1 MSDPRRKHHR
11 ATLDT
16 LEFLPAVMREER
28 LRRGLSLRDAAKQ
41 IGYSFADLH
50 RFENGKKDV
59 RVSTAMAM
67 LRWVDGPDE

>member
-16 LEFLPAVMREER
+16 LEFLPAVVREER
-28 LRRGLSLRDAAKQ
+28 LRRGLSLRDAAEQ

-50 RFENGKKDV
+50 RFENGQKDV

-67 LRWVDGPDE
+67 LRWADGPDE

>member
-1 MSDPRRKHHR
+1 M
-11 ATLDT
+11 
-16 LEFLPAVMREER
+16 VREER
-28 LRRGLSLRDAAKQ
+28 LRRGLSLRDAAEQ

-67 LRWVDGPDE
+67 LRWADGPDE